1 MFMATEQNFWSDW
14 SKQAAKVCEKLDKSY
29 WQHLIDQSRKTI
41 GCRFGHDTSGQPS
54 VMHDKALAAGPW
66 LASCVLR

>member
-29 WQHLIDQSRKTI
+29 WQHLIDQSRKT
-41 GCRFGHDTSGQPS
+41 DL
-54 VMHDKALAAGPW
+54 VMIHQ
-66 LASCVLR
+66 ASLL